1 MSWDFE
7 EADVLSTGW
16 GNATV
21 VQMEMRVSISSG
33 SLRCAILGY
42 TPKIESPNVY
52 IETTPRHYITF
63 RASYGGAADSA
74 RLLIRT
80 GNSPSPDQQS
90 LMNREYWTSRLPMKI
105 IDGTGFLDSVQ
116 PKFSLLVDSD
126 PYTYFSTSY
135 TAGFIVF
142 DLQDYR
148 WITSISV
155 LPFGDSSSPKDCVL
169 QYSITSGVGP
179 FQTVS
184 SFTLMENNAV
194 SGSMQ
199 PQVIQGFNGYARYW
213 RLLTLNNYG
222 AQVTRVREVDLIG
235 HDDTVNVVPI
245 DLDRSGEF
253 KIYYLPIHDY
263 LSGIILRMRLELH
276 YGNRLSASNPVKGS
290 VSFQDALS
298 IDYIRIVRAPEVW
311 RVRGCLDKYY
321 DNTNYQ
327 APTYNVT
334 TVVDYIN
341 GHLPIYSFIKNAL
354 SQQYATTYDC
364 PTTGGVQLTI
374 DGINFGPQV
383 NVWVGGQPCPV
394 SSVEYSA
401 TSGRQQTVVC
411 TLPARNTAAM
421 VENPVRVRVQNAI
434 VPGLFHEVPGVE
446 YRIAPAAPF
455 PPTVTNI
462 GAHRVD
468 LTWSPPSI
476 TEFDQMTITGY
487 KILWFRPQFRS
498 RVSNLT

>member
-1 MSWDFE
+1 M
-7 EADVLSTGW
+7 
-16 GNATV
+16 
-21 VQMEMRVSISSG
+21 
-33 SLRCAILGY
+33 
-42 TPKIESPNVY
+42 NVC
-52 IETTPRHYITF
+52 ICVR
-63 RASYGGAADSA
+63 
-74 RLLIRT
+74 
-80 GNSPSPDQQS
+80 
-90 LMNREYWTSRLPMKI
+90 
-105 IDGTGFLDSVQ
+105 
-116 PKFSLLVDSD
+116 
-126 PYTYFSTSY
+126 
-135 TAGFIVF
+135 IVCCN
-142 DLQDYR
+142 
-148 WITSISV
+148 
-155 LPFGDSSSPKDCVL
+155 CV
-169 QYSITSGVGP
+169 
-179 FQTVS
+179 
-184 SFTLMENNAV
+184 A
-194 SGSMQ
+194 
-199 PQVIQGFNGYARYW
+199 
-213 RLLTLNNYG
+213 
-222 AQVTRVREVDLIG
+222 
-235 HDDTVNVVPI
+235 
-245 DLDRSGEF
+245 
-253 KIYYLPIHDY
+253 
-263 LSGIILRMRLELH
+263 SGIILRMRLELH

-421 VENPVRVRVQNAI
+421 VDNPVRVRVQNAI

-455 PPTVTNI
+455 PPTGQVHLPIFVCWINISYIFHPYVCMCVSKVTNI

-498 RVSNLT
+498 RVSNLTVGNVTTTSIRGLEPATEYVFAIAAMSEGADK

>member
-1 MSWDFE
+1 MSQSQSWGSSLSDSDIIKIKEVDISWDFE

-21 VQMEMRVSISSG
+21 AQMEMRVSISSG

-105 IDGTGFLDSVQ
+105 IDGTGFSDPTP

-126 PYTYFSTSY
+126 PYTYFSTSN

-184 SFTLMENNAV
+184 SFTLV
-194 SGSMQ
+194 
-199 PQVIQGFNGYARYW
+199 
-213 RLLTLNNYG
+213 
-222 AQVTRVREVDLIG
+222 
-235 HDDTVNVVPI
+235 
-245 DLDRSGEF
+245 
-253 KIYYLPIHDY
+253 
-263 LSGIILRMRLELH
+263 
-276 YGNRLSASNPVKGS
+276 
-290 VSFQDALS
+290 
-298 IDYIRIVRAPEVW
+298 
-311 RVRGCLDKYY
+311 
-321 DNTNYQ
+321 
-327 APTYNVT
+327 
-334 TVVDYIN
+334 
-341 GHLPIYSFIKNAL
+341 
-354 SQQYATTYDC
+354 
-364 PTTGGVQLTI
+364 
-374 DGINFGPQV
+374 
-383 NVWVGGQPCPV
+383 
-394 SSVEYSA
+394 
-401 TSGRQQTVVC
+401 
-411 TLPARNTAAM
+411 
-421 VENPVRVRVQNAI
+421 
-434 VPGLFHEVPGVE
+434 
-446 YRIAPAAPF
+446 
-455 PPTVTNI
+455 
-462 GAHRVD
+462 
-468 LTWSPPSI
+468 
-476 TEFDQMTITGY
+476 
-487 KILWFRPQFRS
+487 
-498 RVSNLT
+498 